1 MIDKNS
7 PGQLGQYTGNC
18 RNAGPHIMVQLSFP
32 GGSSTYRPLSC
43 LEAMQKTVTE
53 TIEDRLRAG
62 HFGKLRDLQRLITYE
77 KLKGVLHEVIYSM
90 EAAQIDFYPYQF
102 KPVLKFINS
111 PTERLIIA
119 DEVGLGKT
127 IESALI
133 WIELQARRQAKR
145 LLVVCP
151 KILADKWRDELRIK
165 FLIDARVVDFNDL
178 QQEIKYLKTEGPG
191 HSFALIATYTGLRPP
206 KAELS
211 LLKKPPDEQSESSP
225 KTKFL
230 QEIRHWTL
238 GFDPLD
244 LVIFDEAHYMRNP
257 ATTTFH
263 LGKSFAETAGAVLC
277 VSATPVN
284 NSNVDL
290 HSLLRLTDENF
301 FETQG
306 MFEELLEVNRPT
318 VQAGNALSQTPL
330 DRSLLE
336 SAVEGMSAS
345 PFIRKT
351 SSFRQFLEKLENLNP
366 TDKAQLAK
374 CQDLAE
380 KLNLLGSYVNRT
392 RRVQVK
398 ENRPLRDP
406 MVLSV
411 NYSKEEMQLY
421 QTILRLV
428 RAKCRKENRPFHVF
442 QILGLQLRAASCLP
456 ALAKE
461 IRDGRFGDPEDLFF
475 EAMGWEIYD
484 RFINDGRNVEISAPE
499 IKKLLSYD
507 FEQN

>member
-1 MIDKNS
+1 
-7 PGQLGQYTGNC
+7 
-18 RNAGPHIMVQLSFP
+18 
-32 GGSSTYRPLSC
+32 
-43 LEAMQKTVTE
+43 
-53 TIEDRLRAG
+53 
-62 HFGKLRDLQRLITYE
+62 
-77 KLKGVLHEVIYSM
+77 
-90 EAAQIDFYPYQF
+90 
-102 KPVLKFINS
+102 
-111 PTERLIIA
+111 
-119 DEVGLGKT
+119 VGLGKT

-165 FLIDARVVDFNDL
+165 FLLDARIVDFTDF

-211 LLKKPPDEQSESSP
+211 LLKEPPDEQSESSP

-230 QEIRHWTL
+230 QEIRHWAL

-263 LGKSFAETAGAVLC
+263 LGESFAETAGAVLC

-284 NSNVDL
+284 NSNIDL
-290 HSLLRLTDENF
+290 HSLLRLIDESF

-318 VQAGNALSQTPL
+318 VQAGNALSQIPL

-336 SAVEGMSAS
+336 SAVKGMSAS
-345 PFIRKT
+345 PFIRK
-351 SSFRQFLEKLENLNP
+351 SPLFRQFIEKLENLNP

-406 MVLSV
+406 MVLPV
-411 NYSKEEMQLY
+411 IYSKEEMQLY
-421 QTILRLV
+421 QTILQLV
-428 RAKCRKENRPFHVF
+428 RARCRKENRPFHVF

-461 IRDGRFGDPEDLFF
+461 IRDGRFGDPGALLC
-475 EAMGWEIYD
+475 EAMGGEIYD
-484 RFINDGRNVEISAPE
+484 GLNDDGPDEEMSGPE
-499 IKKLLSYD
+499 IERLLSYD
-507 FEQN
+507 FEQNDSKYQQLRKMLRELVPNEKVLIFAYYRPTLAYLQHRLMEDGITVTVIHGGIPNERRWALNSNVLLIVWETLRR